1 MLLPLHRTF
10 KTVVAVLNPEA
21 GWVMVMVLVR
31 LQAFASVRVT
41 VLTPAFKVLI
51 TEVVAAL
58 DHKYE

>member
-1 MLLPLHRTF
+1 M
-10 KTVVAVLNPEA
+10 VAVLNPDA
-21 GWVMVMVLVR
+21 GWLMVMVLVR

-51 TEVVAAL
+51 TEVVAAV